1 MSCKITKLSDTIF
14 IVTPSDMSESRMEL
28 LQTLVNEA
36 MKEED
41 EEEVFT
47 SGLFASKR
55 TTRDDLK
62 DIYSGI
68 KSQAGRKLEKAR
80 EIIKNRQED
89 GAFQIK
95 VKNIIEDARKG
106 RKFQYNPN
114 NY

>member
-14 IVTPSDMSESRMEL
+14 IVTPSDISESRMEV
-28 LQTLVNEA
+28 LQMLVDEA
-36 MKEED
+36 MKEEY

-47 SGLFASKR
+47 SGLFAGKR

-80 EIIKNRQED
+80 DIIKNRQDD
-89 GAFQIK
+89 GLFQIK
-95 VKNIIEDARKG
+95 ARNIIEDARKG
-106 RKFQYNPN
+106 KKFQYNPN